1 MFNPK
6 QSQLARSP
14 KSMTPDAAAASS
26 WIWALNIKE
35 TNKKLVGLG
44 LISDSSE
51 EASSHPAFELVELSL
66 ALLHE
71 TSLRPSS

>member
-6 QSQLARSP
+6 QSQLARSQ

-26 WIWALNIKE
+26 WIWALNVKK
-35 TNKKLVGLG
+35 TKKLVGLG